1 MSASALREGTRHD
14 IEALIAEHRAFLSDR
29 QDDYPTMCRT
39 QGVIRGLGMALDQL
53 NNRYKDLNG

>member
-14 IEALIAEHRAFLSDR
+14 IEKLMEEHRGYLSDR
-29 QDDYPTMCRT
+29 QDDFPTMCRT
-39 QGVIRGLGMALDQL
+39 QGIVRGLSMALDQL